1 MIAKLTLG
9 FCSVWLFAYLLLQ
22 ATQEF
27 GFTDS
32 YSIQVFYGS
41 HLFFSI
47 VVMIFVRIGFI
58 SLKSQK
64 LERFS
69 QYFLLM
75 TTLKL
80 LCSAFFAL
88 IITQILKDTNHYYM
102 IAFLINYLLY
112 TILEVYL
119 LIHFVKE
126 KQDYDVSGENKSES
140 AQVG

>member
-1 MIAKLTLG
+1 
-9 FCSVWLFAYLLLQ
+9 
-22 ATQEF
+22 
-27 GFTDS
+27 
-32 YSIQVFYGS
+32 
-41 HLFFSI
+41 
-47 VVMIFVRIGFI
+47 MIFVRIGFI

-75 TTLKL
+75 TALKL

-102 IAFLINYLLY
+102 ITFLINYLLY